1 MAEHRYLEFIAA
13 YGVGALSP
21 RDREEFEAH
30 LTDNCE
36 LCEAELISLGDTAA
50 RLPYALPNAAL
61 PAGLKERIRKS
72 LPLEEPGTSSKSGFK
87 GWLLPIAA
95 VLLLAVLLPIIWK
108 QRAEISERDK
118 AIAEL
123 QKVVRQQQEEIAW
136 LRDPSVQLALLTGL
150 QPAPG
155 AKGKMIW
162 NPNQAK
168 GIFYANHLPSLD
180 PDKSYQLWV
189 IGKQGPV
196 SAGVFDTGPEGSAVI
211 TITRIAGPAE
221 GSLQFAVTIEPRG
234 GVPQPTGS
242 MVLAGKPL

>member
-1 MAEHRYLEFIAA
+1 MAEHRYLEYIAA
-13 YGVGALSP
+13 YALGALTP
-21 RDREEFEAH
+21 GDREEFEAH
-30 LTDNCE
+30 LREGCNLCQPE
-36 LCEAELISLGDTAA
+36 LFSFGDTVA
-50 RLPYALPNAAL
+50 RMPHALPTTTL
-61 PAGLKERIRKS
+61 PPGLKEKIRRR
-72 LPLEEPGTSSKSGFK
+72 LPMEEPRTSKSHFK
-87 GWLLPIAA
+87 GWILPAAA
-95 VLLLAVLLPIIWK
+95 VLLLAILLPIIWK
-108 QRAEISERDK
+108 QQAAISEKEK

-123 QKVVRQQQEEIAW
+123 QKLVGQQQEEIAW

-162 NPNQAK
+162 NPNRAK
-168 GIFYANHLPSLD
+168 GIFYANDLPSLD

-196 SAGVFDTGPEGSAVI
+196 SAGVFEPGPEGSAVI

-221 GSLQFAVTIEPRG
+221 GNLQFAVTIEPRG

-242 MVLAGKPL
+242 MVLVGKPL